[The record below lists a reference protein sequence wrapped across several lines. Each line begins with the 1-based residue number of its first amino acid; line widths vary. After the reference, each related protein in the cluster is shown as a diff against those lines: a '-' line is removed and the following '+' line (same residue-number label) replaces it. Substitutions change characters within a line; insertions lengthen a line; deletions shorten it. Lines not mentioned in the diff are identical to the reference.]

1 MTGGTNLGGRKICLF
16 FCSVSGRKGRVTD
29 SSALHAVLRPCFSWS
44 IDVRSKSNRHTDR
57 SFNRARERVDAYFD
71 FYSNSFLTSLPRFP
85 FPPRRISRS
94 FCLSETT
101 TEGREV
107 RTRAAKSLGV
117 RVNLFGEQ
125 EQSTSTVATC
135 VAPRW
140 LKDFNLRTSGGKEDV
155 SRAILTVELFD
166 GESKKTL
173 AKSSFPLGEVVKAG
187 LIPGQWV
194 ALTDVDGAVAAEV
207 CLRLRFKEKDSDY
220 NSDKSS
226 SPSVPLVPSGGSD
239 SGTNKPKSL
248 EERARAREART
259 KARESRSRS
268 RDRSKTDSKDGGE
281 DHLSG
286 ELQQQQRRRRRRGH
300 HERGSSQED
309 RTTRRDRRSASRE
322 RRARRGSER
331 HGSHGDGGL
340 PKLKLPKLKLPSFKN
355 LPNLDG
361 LGVVLGKIV
370 KEISP
375 GGLLVAAAGIFVVGN
390 FSKIRGPPQ
399 FYEVQEGDSLC
410 TIAECY
416 NKDWTELLDKNANAI
431 EDPNVI
437 YPGDRIRL
445 I

>member
-1 MTGGTNLGGRKICLF
+1 MARYGLGCLACRAATKVFLGPMTFGPSR
-16 FCSVSGRKGRVTD
+16 TD
-29 SSALHAVLRPCFSWS
+29 FLTGLSTAR
-44 IDVRSKSNRHTDR
+44 VRSRR
-57 SFNRARERVDAYFD
+57 LFRF
-71 FYSNSFLTSLPRFP
+71 LPRVSFDLASSFP
-85 FPPRRISRS
+85 FSPTSDLAI
-94 FCLSETT
+94 FCLSRNDN

-107 RTRAAKSLGV
+107 RTKDAKSLGV

-140 LKDFNLRTSGGKEDV
+140 LKDFNLQTSGGKEDV
-155 SRAILTVELFD
+155 SRAILTVQLFD

-173 AKSSFPLGEVVKAG
+173 AQSSFPLGEVVEAG

-194 ALTDVDGAVAAEV
+194 ALTDVDGAVTAEV
-207 CLRLRFKEKDSDY
+207 CLRLRFKEKDGAS
-220 NSDKSS
+220 NSDRSS
-226 SPSVPLVPSGGSD
+226 TSALLVPSSSSD
-239 SGTNKPKSL
+239 NGTNKPTSL
-248 EERARAREART
+248 EERARAREARA

-268 RDRSKTDSKDGGE
+268 RDRSKKDSKGGGE

-286 ELQQQQRRRRRRGH
+286 EQQQRRGR
-300 HERGSSQED
+300 HERGSGQ
-309 RTTRRDRRSASRE
+309 TTRRDRSASRGVSRE
-322 RRARRGSER
+322 RRSRRGSEHR
-331 HGSHGDGGL
+331 GSRGDGNL
-340 PKLKLPKLKLPSFKN
+340 PKLKLPKLKLPSFQK

-361 LGVVLGKIV
+361 LGLVLGKIV

-375 GGLLVAAAGIFVVGN
+375 GGLLVAAAGIFIAGN

-410 TIAECY
+410 TIAGCY
-416 NKDWTELLDKNANAI
+416 NKDWTELLDKNADTI